1 MIDIEDGS
9 TSPKLRVSDS
19 KKRAN
24 KFEHTKR
31 VMDYYIQA
39 GTFLNQVI
47 NPDLNHR
54 DVRVFYYAYNNKLPD
69 SYFDYVVN
77 PLNSTKKEY
86 SNWPARLRPYSII
99 RPNIDLI
106 EGEYERRPFSWTV
119 KVHNADG
126 VNLAQ
131 EQIYGD
137 ILSSLQQQFINKLNE
152 SGMDTGQPNQPAEP
166 PAKIKAAYQSNYR
179 DTRASIA
186 DTALSIIIDE
196 LRVEEILKKIF
207 GDWTKAGES
216 YSYKGLR
223 GGKLV
228 YERVSPLDIQY
239 DKSPDVD
246 YIEDA
251 QWATRRI
258 YMTPSEVVDR
268 FYEELTEAEID
279 LLEDDHGYLAFGTGL
294 LSDQDAE
301 LDLRRTKIA
310 VYHCTWKYFSKIGIL
325 SYPNPLTGQIEEIEV
340 PESYK
345 PDVTKGESIIWYWVN
360 EGWEGYRINS
370 GSGTA
375 STCYYFGIQPI
386 PGQRNTVNN
395 LSICKLPYN
404 GRRFSDIH
412 AQNTSLVELGMP
424 YEILHRILHFHLEKT
439 IAKSKGKVL
448 MMDFNAIPKKF
459 GWDEE
464 KWAYWTEALGYGF
477 VDRNQPGADKSFNQ
491 YTAVDMGLYQHIN
504 NLIELMTF
512 VKQEWDEVLGI
523 TRQRKG
529 QTESSDT
536 ATGNKMAVSQSTTM
550 SEKVFSKFEE
560 FARCEL
566 QGLLDLSKIAW
577 SNGHQQVYQGDDMR
591 SQFLTIDPGQYT
603 EMDMG
608 VYISRSA
615 RDLQNLELAR
625 MQVQSFAQ
633 NGVAPSTIV
642 DILQAKSLSKLK
654 QALIDA
660 EQKAMEAQQNA
671 AGAEQ
676 EGTERIEMMK
686 SQYAELQAVLDERLM
701 NSEYDRKEE
710 IEHIKGAYSTYRNVE
725 GTGDNNQDGVPDALE
740 VQKLFDTREG
750 TLRKELIDREKI
762 ASSERMKGRDQQ
774 LKLRDQDIK
783 LKELDVRERIAKRN
797 NETAL
802 KNKTS
807 GEAAKAKRKK

>member
-1 MIDIEDGS
+1 MIDLEAGS
-9 TSPKLRVSDS
+9 HAPKLRVTDQQ
-19 KKRAN
+19 KRAK

-31 VMDYYIQA
+31 VMDFYIQA

-69 SYFDYVVN
+69 SYFDYVLN
-77 PLNSTKKEY
+77 PLNSAKKEY

-119 KVHNADG
+119 KVHNADA
-126 VNLAQ
+126 VNMAQ
-131 EQIYGD
+131 DQIYND
-137 ILSSLQQQFINKLNE
+137 ILASLQQQFINKLNE
-152 SGMDTGQPNQPAEP
+152 SGVDTGQPNQQAEP

-179 DTRASIA
+179 DTRAALA
-186 DTALSIIIDE
+186 DTALSVLIDE
-196 LRVEEILKKIF
+196 LRVEEVLKKIF

-216 YSYKGLR
+216 YSYKGIR

-239 DKSPDVD
+239 DKSPDID

-251 QWATRRI
+251 QWVVRRI
-258 YMTPSEVVDR
+258 FMTPSEVLDR

-279 LLEDDHGYLAFGTGL
+279 VLEDDRGYLAFGTGFL
-294 LSDQDAE
+294 TDQQAE
-301 LDLRRTKIA
+301 LDLRRTKVA
-310 VYHCTWKYFSKIGIL
+310 VYHCTWKYFTKIGVL
-325 SYPNPLTGQIEEIEV
+325 HYQNPMTGEMEEIEV
-340 PESYK
+340 PENYK
-345 PDVTKGESIIWYWVN
+345 PSEGEDVTWYWVN
-360 EGWEGYRINS
+360 EAWEGYRVNT
-370 GSGTA
+370 GSGTD
-375 STCYYFGIQPI
+375 SRNYYFGIQPI
-386 PGQRNTVNN
+386 PGQRNTINN

-404 GRRFSDIH
+404 GRRFSDVH

-424 YEILHRILHFHLEKT
+424 YEILHRILHFNLEKT
-439 IAKSKGKVL
+439 IAKSKGKIL
-448 MMDFNAIPKKF
+448 IMDFNAIPKKF

-464 KWAYWTEALGYGF
+464 KWAYWAEALGYGF

-491 YTAVDMGLYQHIN
+491 YNAVDMGLYQHIN
-504 NLIELMTF
+504 NLIELMGF

-536 ATGNKMAVSQSTTM
+536 ATGNRMAVSQSTTM
-550 SEKVFSKFEE
+550 SEKIFSKFED

-577 SNGHQQVYQGDDMR
+577 SDGHQQVYQGDDMR

-615 RDLQNLELAR
+615 RDLMNLELAR
-625 MQVQSFAQ
+625 QQVQSFAQ

-654 QALIDA
+654 QALIEA
-660 EQKAMEAQQNA
+660 EQKASEAQQSA
-671 AGAEQ
+671 MGAEQ
-676 EGTERIEMMK
+676 EGEERLEMMK
-686 SQYAELQAVLDERLM
+686 SQYAELQSVLDERLM
-701 NSEYDRKEE
+701 NAEYDRKEE

-740 VQKLFDTREG
+740 VQKIFDAREA
-750 TLRKELIDREKI
+750 TLRKELVEREKI

-783 LKELDVRERIAKRN
+783 LRELEVRERIADKN
-797 NETAL
+797 NATAL
-802 KNKTS
+802 KNKVV
-807 GEAAKAKRKK
+807 GEKSKSNSKK